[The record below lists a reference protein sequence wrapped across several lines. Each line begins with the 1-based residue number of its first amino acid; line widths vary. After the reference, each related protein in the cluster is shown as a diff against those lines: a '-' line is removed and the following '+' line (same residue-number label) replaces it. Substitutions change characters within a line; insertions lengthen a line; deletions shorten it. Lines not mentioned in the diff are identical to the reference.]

1 MFSRFDTRAAFV
13 AAVLAAPTDVV
24 GEQLL
29 KRLPGAC
36 GKRNGQR
43 RGHGIAV
50 RRCHD
55 RLVYVDRTIICRRR

>member
-1 MFSRFDTRAAFV
+1 VFSRFDTRTAFV

-29 KRLPGAC
+29 KHFPGAC